1 MTLISFPENTQFD
14 FALQFLQRA
23 DALLPDVKW
32 HEEHL
37 EIQTAHPVIGRLLQ
51 RIRDKRPVVFPYIR
65 QASHF
70 WLVMGTTRRELDLA
84 LTQVAR
90 FVVPT
95 YAEYV
100 TENRLPQLRLFK
112 AGGNR
117 IEQLGCTLYPAG
129 YYSWRSPPQF
139 FEVILKHLDLWMSL
153 EDACPAFSGEQRPTY
168 RSLHE
173 LFQMNLAAAR
183 WEEAE
188 QSLQELQRL
197 NLITADNL
205 AFLQIQLLAQQQRWP
220 DIWKRADYADLARM
234 RMPRAVRA
242 ALLTAFHYNLLLPLE
257 EQGQWEAAF
266 DAFRQHRST
275 LGLLLAGR
283 FDLVQPPV
291 LQVFAY
297 LAAIEK
303 DHEGLA
309 HLSKITAAQE
319 VQVCVTQLQKL
330 EIGEAIAQA
339 TLSPTALLTPL
350 MQARLALAD
359 LDYDRAILFARNV
372 TEPTQRVI
380 LLTQIAFHASDVPL
394 AEEALLAYWELPRE
408 EQAHLAKQ
416 FAFLHQYLRY
426 LQELTSTPGQ
436 PPSELNIQ
444 NWLEW
449 LQLVEADPDN
459 PALLASLDRLTAIT
473 DERSWDLE
481 KIKLLCDKLLGFII
495 NSHSASYRYTKTA
508 LQRIADFFL
517 KEEDFPR
524 DENAY
529 TELYETLYLGLLEIG
544 EINQRTGFA
553 LLRLAEAILR
563 QSPLVC
569 ERISKNFFDWCKT
582 PIPSLE
588 NWVLE
593 AFELLAEYGLAP
605 SLLATWYREWVSY
618 LLSLPG
624 NRERSNLETWMLFG
638 EWIQPGRDLL
648 LKVQQALTD
657 VVQGTIDDPIATLV
671 GGYRIGIF
679 SLRASSAQRAKQLLL
694 ARNATLDVRI
704 CIEKDLSEQA
714 KALAQNSDLA
724 VIVTT
729 CITHA
734 LTYGVGPYLKNEPV
748 YPQASG
754 STSIVRAIETHISYV
769 KSKALR

>member
-1 MTLISFPENTQFD
+1 
-14 FALQFLQRA
+14 
-23 DALLPDVKW
+23 
-32 HEEHL
+32 
-37 EIQTAHPVIGRLLQ
+37 
-51 RIRDKRPVVFPYIR
+51 
-65 QASHF
+65 
-70 WLVMGTTRRELDLA
+70 
-84 LTQVAR
+84 
-90 FVVPT
+90 
-95 YAEYV
+95 
-100 TENRLPQLRLFK
+100 
-112 AGGNR
+112 
-117 IEQLGCTLYPAG
+117 
-129 YYSWRSPPQF
+129 
-139 FEVILKHLDLWMSL
+139 
-153 EDACPAFSGEQRPTY
+153 
-168 RSLHE
+168 
-173 LFQMNLAAAR
+173 
-183 WEEAE
+183 
-188 QSLQELQRL
+188 
-197 NLITADNL
+197 
-205 AFLQIQLLAQQQRWP
+205 
-220 DIWKRADYADLARM
+220 
-234 RMPRAVRA
+234 
-242 ALLTAFHYNLLLPLE
+242 
-257 EQGQWEAAF
+257 
-266 DAFRQHRST
+266 
-275 LGLLLAGR
+275 
-283 FDLVQPPV
+283 
-291 LQVFAY
+291 
-297 LAAIEK
+297 
-303 DHEGLA
+303 
-309 HLSKITAAQE
+309 
-319 VQVCVTQLQKL
+319 
-330 EIGEAIAQA
+330 
-339 TLSPTALLTPL
+339 
-350 MQARLALAD
+350 
-359 LDYDRAILFARNV
+359 
-372 TEPTQRVI
+372 
-380 LLTQIAFHASDVPL
+380 
-394 AEEALLAYWELPRE
+394 LLAYWELPRE

-416 FAFLHQYLRY
+416 FAFLHQYLTY
-426 LQELTSTPGQ
+426 LQELTSTPKQ
-436 PPSELNIQ
+436 PPSEFNIQ

-449 LQLVEADPDN
+449 LQLIEADPDN

-605 SLLATWYREWVSY
+605 SLLAMWYREWVSY

-734 LTYGVGPYLKNEPV
+734 LTYGIGPYLKKEPV